1 MSGGD
6 LRCSLSDNAAAF
18 PTAYAGL
25 RVLSVEIPPGKI
37 ALPVL
42 IALVIASQEAVT
54 VRLLINVATSKPGI
68 VATGATAE
76 KVRTPGVV
84 ALSSASVVG
93 ARVQT
98 IFVALVVRTPTINIV
113 AIGFRLINRR
123 DLVAGIP
130 VLMPIAPAILVA
142 ITVPVA
148 VAISIPIAIFVAVA
162 ISIPIAIFVAVA
174 IFIPIAIFVAVAIL
188 VPVAVPA
195 SITSPIAVSVARGCY
210 WRTFVSNPI
219 APVPATISLKSSTGL
234 GPATIASGPSTV
246 TPSGTT
252 GTLVSVSSI

>member
-142 ITVPVA
+142 ITVPV
-148 VAISIPIAIFVAVA
+148 PVAVA